1 MSKDKLTDYDSTAS
15 NNTDVGGISIAEGML
30 PSAVNNAI
38 REQMSHQKEAFG
50 AGTPLYVDQTNN
62 RVGVGT
68 ASPATDLEV
77 EATTTNGL
85 ARIGQLQFKNS
96 SGNFTAS
103 SDGVHI
109 FPFSDGNVYHDNY
122 DGGFAFRPS
131 GTERARITANG
142 ITFNGDTAAAN
153 ALDDYE
159 FGTWNPSVGG
169 NATYSAT
176 NYGRYVKVGN
186 IVMAQFNLAI
196 NVLGTGSTASI
207 TGLPYT
213 SENIG
218 WVQTGSV
225 SYFAN
230 LATATNFIGVYI
242 NSGSTQINFVGNTG
256 SVTTVTHNGFGLIGN
271 STQIACGLTYRAA

>member
-1 MSKDKLTDYDSTAS
+1 MSKDKLTDYDATAS
-15 NNTDVGGISIAEGML
+15 GNLDVGGVSVAEGML
-30 PSAVNNAI
+30 PSGVNNAI

-50 AGTPLYVDQTNN
+50 LGTPLYVDQTNN
-62 RVGVGT
+62 RLGVGT
-68 ASPATDLEV
+68 TSPTRNISISDTVPYINLVGSTTSAIGMLLGDTDAEIRGALLYDNN
-77 EATTTNGL
+77 ADRINLRAGGNTT
-85 ARIGQLQFKNS
+85 RVSID
-96 SGNFTAS
+96 
-103 SDGVHI
+103 SDGLK
-109 FPFSDGNVYHDNY
+109 FGS
-122 DGGFAFRPS
+122 
-131 GTERARITANG
+131 
-142 ITFNGDTAAAN
+142 DTAAAN

-169 NATYSAT
+169 TATYGPT

-242 NSGSTQINFVGNTG
+242 NSSSTQINFVGNTG